1 MLRKIFYLVHI
12 FAPGIMII
20 LLANIAF
27 SSNIDDL
34 VGKNLIMNSIVF
46 IFPAL
51 YFLQGLSNGLL
62 NQNLLLAL
70 GVSTLAFIITTFVWL
85 NSTAISF
92 ILIYPIF
99 FFIGYWLARFILKK
113 GIKKV

>member
-1 MLRKIFYLVHI
+1 MLRKALYWIHI
-12 FAPGIMII
+12 FAPGLMII
-20 LLANIAF
+20 LLARIAF
-27 SSNIDDL
+27 SSSIDDL

-46 IFPAL
+46 FIPTL
-51 YFLQGLSNGLL
+51 YFLQGLTSGLIDK
-62 NQNLLLAL
+62 NLLLPL

-99 FFIGYWLARFILKK
+99 LFIGYWLARFILKK
-113 GIKKV
+113 CMKKV